1 MKVLTVGAFSII
13 SSSTVAMHQTLTQH
27 SLSEASQLFV
37 GVLEGLLH
45 LLVEGLLLAL
55 DQDGGAAVQDPLRGA
70 LHHQDGLGLAGGGV
84 LMDGELRGV
93 GVEREREREREQDVI
108 ELLKTPLLMLAIALM
123 HCFLMTKCIH
133 DCNLT
138 LVHNIT

>member
-1 MKVLTVGAFSII
+1 MKVLTVGAFSI
-13 SSSTVAMHQTLTQH
+13 SSTVVMHQTLTQH
-27 SLSEASQLFV
+27 SLSKASQLFV

-93 GVEREREREREQDVI
+93 GVEREREREREGERGRGV
-108 ELLKTPLLMLAIALM
+108 
-123 HCFLMTKCIH
+123 
-133 DCNLT
+133 
-138 LVHNIT
+138 LVRGLSRFVV